1 MLGFQKLT
9 LVQAK
14 LYLREPLNVF
24 FTLAFGPSLL
34 ILLGFIFGNE
44 PSQATGGLGYLDQSV
59 PAYMAIIISIVGL
72 TAVPISSAIRREAG
86 VLRRFSATPLR
97 PLTYFLT
104 DVLVPFMMTLLG
116 ILLLVL
122 VGTVVFGVRFEGNL
136 FSLLAGISLGACAF
150 FALGY
155 ALVGLVPNA
164 RAVVVIANVV
174 LYPLM
179 IFSGAMIPLEVMPD
193 TVRTISRFLP
203 LTHLVALLRGLW
215 FGQPWGD
222 LLTEVAVLGGMGIV
236 GTLIVARTFRWE

>member
-1 MLGFQKLT
+1 MTGFQKLT

-14 LYLREPLNVF
+14 LYLREPMSAF
-24 FTLAFGPSLL
+24 FTLLFGPSLL
-34 ILLGFIFGNE
+34 LLLGFIFGNE
-44 PSQATGGLGYLDQSV
+44 PSPATGGLGYLDQSV
-59 PAYMAIIISIVGL
+59 PAYMAIIVSIVGL
-72 TAVPISSAIRREAG
+72 TVVPINSAMRRETG

-104 DVLVPFMMTLLG
+104 DVLVPFLMTLVG

-122 VGTVVFGVRFEGNL
+122 VGTAVFGVRFEGNL
-136 FSLLAGISLGACAF
+136 FSLLAAIILGACAF

-155 ALVGLVPNA
+155 ALVGLIPNA

-179 IFSGAMIPLEVMPD
+179 LFSGAMVPLEVMPD
-193 TVRTISRFLP
+193 AVRTVSRFLP
-203 LTHLVALLRGLW
+203 LTHLVALLRGVW
-215 FGQPWGD
+215 WGTGWGD
-222 LLTEVAVLGGMGIV
+222 LLTEAAVLVGVAIV

>member
-1 MLGFQKLT
+1 MLGFRKLT
-9 LVQAK
+9 IVQAK
-14 LYLREPLNVF
+14 LYLREPMAAF
-24 FTLAFGPSLL
+24 FTLLFGPSLL
-34 ILLGFIFGNE
+34 LLLGFIFGNE
-44 PSQATGGLGYLDQSV
+44 PSPATGGLGYLDQSV
-59 PAYMAIIISIVGL
+59 AAYMAMIIAIVGL
-72 TAVPISSAIRREAG
+72 TAVPISAALRRESG

-104 DVLVPFMMTLLG
+104 DVLAPFLMTLVG

-122 VGTVVFGVRFEGNL
+122 VGAVVFGVRFEGNL
-136 FSLLAGISLGACAF
+136 FSLLAGITLGAWAF

-155 ALVGLVPNA
+155 ALVGLIPSA
-164 RAVVVIANVV
+164 RAVIVIGNVV

-179 IFSGAMIPLEVMPD
+179 IFSGAMVPLAVMPEA
-193 TVRTISRFLP
+193 VRTISRFLP

>member
-1 MLGFQKLT
+1 MLAFQKLT
-9 LVQAK
+9 IVQAK
-14 LYLREPLNVF
+14 LYLREPMSAF
-24 FTLAFGPSLL
+24 FTLLFGPSLL
-34 ILLGFIFGNE
+34 LLLGFIFGNE
-44 PSQATGGLGYLDQSV
+44 PSAATGNLGYLDQSV

-104 DVLVPFMMTLLG
+104 DVLVPFLMTLVG

-136 FSLLAGISLGACAF
+136 FSLFAGIILGACAF

-155 ALVGLVPNA
+155 ALVGLVPSA
-164 RAVVVIANVV
+164 RAAVIIGNVV

-179 IFSGAMIPLEVMPD
+179 IFSGAMVPLQVMPEA
-193 TVRTISRFLP
+193 VRTISRFLP

-215 FGQPWGD
+215 LGQGWGD
-222 LLTEVAVLGGMGIV
+222 FLTEVAVLAGVAIV
-236 GTLIVARTFRWE
+236 GTVIVARTFRWE